1 MSRTIL
7 LAVVGALVAGAVLAV
22 GGLFALGVITF
33 GAAKE
38 ETTTASSATK
48 ASAQTNESPKTTQK
62 TAPTPSKSI
71 PPMTVATG

>member
-7 LAVVGALVAGAVLAV
+7 LAVVGALVAGAALAV

-48 ASAQTNESPKTTQK
+48 ADQDYASKNGTEHNRRGGESRRT
-62 TAPTPSKSI
+62 SRY
-71 PPMTVATG
+71 GR